1 MYTLN
6 HYNWINTLIS
16 SIGYVV
22 CIILQTLI
30 GRGQI
35 PDMFGES
42 FSINGV
48 LGVIAFSF
56 IIFIIIGSKG
66 KHLKVAVIIQILNIV
81 FLSISVIFRK
91 LYEPLPSII
100 LNCVSIIV
108 CYILSK
114 YLKKLSENASTID
127 SLIYIDS
134 LTGLLNKR
142 GFMKE
147 LYVKSNQGKEF
158 YLAIIDLNDFR
169 RISDITN
176 HSEGDRILRTL
187 AQSWLKIPMDFTVS
201 YFGGGTFAIMSECK
215 KYYMDNIISEIFS
228 SIKFIDSE
236 YNDLITLAV
245 GVSHYIQDTNN
256 IDQLVTYADTAMI
269 KSKEA
274 GKNKVT
280 YFDYDSYNLIKSR
293 YIIERN
299 IRNAL
304 VKDSFE
310 ILYQPQFSLREHTI
324 VGFESLLRLRDSN
337 GNLINTQDFIN
348 IAENSGIIYEI
359 DLWVIKNVLMQTSEY
374 VKERPGIDISINV
387 SGKHITIPGFTDY
400 IVRCL
405 EFANFN
411 PNNLKIEITESS
423 YIKDFEDA
431 IKVIDKLKNI
441 GVKIALDDFGTGYSS
456 LSYLTRL
463 PSDLLKIDKS
473 FIDGIEL
480 DQSKCNFVDI
490 IIKLGHIMNNKVIAE
505 GVENPE
511 QLTIL
516 SFLGCDYIQG
526 YVWGKPMS
534 FEEIRYIKEGH

>member
-6 HYNWINTLIS
+6 RYNWINTLIS

-30 GRGQI
+30 GLGQI
-35 PDMFGES
+35 PDIFGES

-48 LGVIAFSF
+48 LGVISFSF

-66 KHLKVAVIIQILNIV
+66 KHLKVAVIIQILNIL

-100 LNCVSIIV
+100 LSCVSIIV

-127 SLIYIDS
+127 NLIYLDS

-176 HSEGDRILRTL
+176 HSEGDRILRNL

-215 KYYMDNIISEIFS
+215 KYYMDNLISEIFS

-236 YNDLITLAV
+236 YNALITLAV
-245 GVSHYIQDTNN
+245 GISHYTQDTNN

-293 YIIERN
+293 YSIERN

-310 ILYQPQFSLREHTI
+310 ILYQPQFSLREHSI

-348 IAENSGIIYEI
+348 IAENSGLIYEI

-374 VKERPGIDISINV
+374 VKERPGIDISINI

-405 EFANFN
+405 GFANFN

-423 YIKDFEDA
+423 YIKDFEAA

>member
-1 MYTLN
+1 M
-6 HYNWINTLIS
+6 
-16 SIGYVV
+16 
-22 CIILQTLI
+22 
-30 GRGQI
+30 
-35 PDMFGES
+35 PDVFGDS
-42 FSINGV
+42 FSINGILDIV
-48 LGVIAFSF
+48 AFSF
-56 IIFIIIGSKG
+56 VISIIIGSKG
-66 KHLKVAVIIQILNIV
+66 KHLKVAVIIQIINIL
-81 FLSISVIFRK
+81 FLSLSVIFRK
-91 LYEPLPSII
+91 LYTPLPSLI
-100 LNCVSIIV
+100 LSCVSIIV
-108 CYILSK
+108 CCTLSK
-114 YLKKLSENASTID
+114 YLKQLSENASTID
-127 SLIYIDS
+127 NLIYLDS

-158 YLAIIDLNDFR
+158 YLAMIDLNDFR

-176 HSEGDRILRTL
+176 HSEGDRILKNI

-201 YFGGGTFAIMSECK
+201 YFGEGTFALVSECK
-215 KYYMDNIISEIFS
+215 KYYIDNIISEMFN

-236 YNDLITLAV
+236 YNVLITLAV
-245 GVSHYIQDTNN
+245 GISHYTQDTSN
-256 IDQLVTYADTAMI
+256 IDQLITYADTAMI

-280 YFDYDSYNLIKSR
+280 YFDYDSYNLIKNR
-293 YIIERN
+293 YNIERN
-299 IRNAL
+299 VRDAL
-304 VKDSFE
+304 VKNKFE
-310 ILYQPQFSLREHTI
+310 ILYQPQFSLLEHTV

-337 GNLINTQDFIN
+337 GNFINTQDFIN
-348 IAENSGIIYEI
+348 IAENSGLIYEI

-374 VKERPGIDISINV
+374 VKERPEVDISVNV
-387 SGKHITIPGFTDY
+387 SGKHITTPGFIDY

-405 EFANFN
+405 ELANFN
-411 PNNLKIEITESS
+411 PKNLKIEITESS

-431 IKVIDKLKNI
+431 IKAIDKLKNI

-505 GVENPE
+505 GVENTE

-516 SFLGCDYIQG
+516 SVLGCDYIQG

-534 FEEIRYIKEGH
+534 FEEVKYIKEGQ

>member
-1 MYTLN
+1 MYALN
-6 HYNWINTLIS
+6 RYNWINTLIS
-16 SIGYVV
+16 SIGYMV

-30 GRGQI
+30 GLGQML
-35 PDMFGES
+35 DVFGDS
-42 FSINGV
+42 FSINGI
-48 LGVIAFSF
+48 LGIVAFSF
-56 IIFIIIGSKG
+56 VISIIIGSKG
-66 KHLKVAVIIQILNIV
+66 KHLKVAVIIQIINIL
-81 FLSISVIFRK
+81 FLSLSVIFRK
-91 LYEPLPSII
+91 LYTPLPSLI
-100 LNCVSIIV
+100 LSCVSIIV
-108 CYILSK
+108 CCTLSK
-114 YLKKLSENASTID
+114 YLKQLSENASTID
-127 SLIYIDS
+127 NLIYLDS

-158 YLAIIDLNDFR
+158 YLAMIDLNDFR

-176 HSEGDRILRTL
+176 HSEGDRILKNI

-201 YFGGGTFAIMSECK
+201 YFGGGTFALVSECK
-215 KYYMDNIISEIFS
+215 KYYIDNIISEMFN

-236 YNDLITLAV
+236 YNVLITLAV
-245 GVSHYIQDTNN
+245 GISHYTQDTNN
-256 IDQLVTYADTAMI
+256 IDQLVTYAGTAMI

-280 YFDYDSYNLIKSR
+280 YFDYDSYNLIKNR
-293 YIIERN
+293 YNIERN
-299 IRNAL
+299 VRNAL
-304 VKDSFE
+304 VKNKFE
-310 ILYQPQFSLREHTI
+310 ILYQPQFSLLEHTV

-337 GNLINTQDFIN
+337 GNFINTQDFIN
-348 IAENSGIIYEI
+348 IAENSGLIYEI

-374 VKERPGIDISINV
+374 VKERPEVDISVNV
-387 SGKHITIPGFTDY
+387 SGKHITTPGFIDY

-405 EFANFN
+405 ELANFN

-431 IKVIDKLKNI
+431 IKAIDKLKNI

-456 LSYLTRL
+456 LSCLTRL

-505 GVENPE
+505 GVENTE

-516 SFLGCDYIQG
+516 SVLGCDYIQG

-534 FEEIRYIKEGH
+534 FEEVKYIKEGQ

>member
-1 MYTLN
+1 MYALN
-6 HYNWINTLIS
+6 RYNWINTLIS
-16 SIGYVV
+16 SIGYMV

-30 GRGQI
+30 GLGQM
-35 PDMFGES
+35 PDVFGDS
-42 FSINGV
+42 FSINGI
-48 LGVIAFSF
+48 LGIVAFSF
-56 IIFIIIGSKG
+56 VISIIIGSKG
-66 KHLKVAVIIQILNIV
+66 KHLKVAVIIQIINIL
-81 FLSISVIFRK
+81 FLSLSVIFRK
-91 LYEPLPSII
+91 LYTPLPSLI
-100 LNCVSIIV
+100 LSCVSIIV
-108 CYILSK
+108 CCTLSK
-114 YLKKLSENASTID
+114 YLKQLSENASTID
-127 SLIYIDS
+127 NLIYLDS

-158 YLAIIDLNDFR
+158 YLAMIDLNDFR

-176 HSEGDRILRTL
+176 HSEGDRILKNI

-201 YFGGGTFAIMSECK
+201 YFGGGTFALVSECK
-215 KYYMDNIISEIFS
+215 KYYIDNIISEMFN

-236 YNDLITLAV
+236 YNVLITLAV
-245 GVSHYIQDTNN
+245 GISHYTQDTSD

-280 YFDYDSYNLIKSR
+280 YFDYDSYNLIKNR
-293 YIIERN
+293 YNIERN
-299 IRNAL
+299 VRDAL
-304 VKDSFE
+304 VKNKFE
-310 ILYQPQFSLREHTI
+310 ILYQPQFSLLEHTV

-337 GNLINTQDFIN
+337 GNFINTQDFIN
-348 IAENSGIIYEI
+348 IAENSGLIYEI

-374 VKERPGIDISINV
+374 VKERPEVDISVNV
-387 SGKHITIPGFTDY
+387 SGKHITTPGFIDY

-405 EFANFN
+405 ELANFN

-431 IKVIDKLKNI
+431 IKAIDKLKNI

-505 GVENPE
+505 GVENTE

-516 SFLGCDYIQG
+516 SVLGCDYIQG

-534 FEEIRYIKEGH
+534 FEEVKYIKEGQ

>member
-1 MYTLN
+1 MYAIN
-6 HYNWINTLIS
+6 RYNWINTLIS
-16 SIGYVV
+16 SIGYIV

-30 GRGQI
+30 GLGQI
-35 PDMFGES
+35 PNVFGDS
-42 FSINGV
+42 LSINGI
-48 LGVIAFSF
+48 LGIVDFSF
-56 IIFIIIGSKG
+56 VISIIIGSKG
-66 KHLKVAVIIQILNIV
+66 KHLKVAVIIQIINIL
-81 FLSISVIFRK
+81 FLSLSVIFRK
-91 LYEPLPSII
+91 LYTPLPSLI
-100 LNCVSIIV
+100 LSCVSIIL
-108 CYILSK
+108 CCILSK
-114 YLKKLSENASTID
+114 YLKQLSENASTID
-127 SLIYIDS
+127 SLIHLDS

-158 YLAIIDLNDFR
+158 YLAMIDLNDFR

-176 HSEGDRILRTL
+176 PSECDRILKNI

-201 YFGGGTFAIMSECK
+201 YFGGDTFALVSECK
-215 KYYMDNIISEIFS
+215 KYYMDNIISEMFN
-228 SIKFIDSE
+228 SINLIDSE
-236 YNDLITLAV
+236 YNVLITLAV
-245 GVSHYIQDTNN
+245 GVSHYTQDTNN

-280 YFDYDSYNLIKSR
+280 YFDYDSYNLIKNR
-293 YIIERN
+293 YNIERDV
-299 IRNAL
+299 RNAL
-304 VKDSFE
+304 VKNKFE
-310 ILYQPQFSLREHTI
+310 ILYQPQFSLLEHTV

-337 GNLINTQDFIN
+337 GNFINTQDFIN
-348 IAENSGIIYEI
+348 IAEKSGLIYEI
-359 DLWVIKNVLMQTSEY
+359 DLWVIKNVLIQTSEY
-374 VKERPGIDISINV
+374 VKERPEVDISVNI
-387 SGKHITIPGFTDY
+387 SGKHITTPGFIDY
-400 IVRCL
+400 IVGCL
-405 EFANFN
+405 ELANFN

-431 IKVIDKLKNI
+431 IKAIDKLKNI

-505 GVENPE
+505 GVENTE

-516 SFLGCDYIQG
+516 SVLGCDYIQG

-534 FEEIRYIKEGH
+534 FEDVKYIEEG

>member
-1 MYTLN
+1 MYALN
-6 HYNWINTLIS
+6 RYNWINTIIS
-16 SIGYVV
+16 SIGYLV
-22 CIILQTLI
+22 CIILQSLI
-30 GRGQI
+30 GLGQI
-35 PDMFGES
+35 PDVFGDS
-42 FSINGV
+42 FSINGI
-48 LGVIAFSF
+48 LGIVAFSF
-56 IIFIIIGSKG
+56 VISIIIGSKG
-66 KHLKVAVIIQILNIV
+66 KHLKVAVIIQIINIL
-81 FLSISVIFRK
+81 FLSLSVIFRK
-91 LYEPLPSII
+91 LYTPLPSLI
-100 LNCVSIIV
+100 LSCVSIIV
-108 CYILSK
+108 CCTLSK
-114 YLKKLSENASTID
+114 YLKQLSENASTID
-127 SLIYIDS
+127 NLIYLDS

-158 YLAIIDLNDFR
+158 YLVMIDLNDFR

-176 HSEGDRILRTL
+176 HSEGDRILKNI

-201 YFGGGTFAIMSECK
+201 YFGGGTFALVSECK
-215 KYYMDNIISEIFS
+215 KYYIDNIISEMFN

-236 YNDLITLAV
+236 YNVLITLAV
-245 GVSHYIQDTNN
+245 GISHYTQDTNN
-256 IDQLVTYADTAMI
+256 IDQLLTYADTAMI

-280 YFDYDSYNLIKSR
+280 YFDYDSYNLIKNR
-293 YIIERN
+293 YNIERN
-299 IRNAL
+299 VRNAL
-304 VKDSFE
+304 VKNKFE
-310 ILYQPQFSLREHTI
+310 VLYQPQFSLLEHTV

-337 GNLINTQDFIN
+337 GNFINTQDFIN
-348 IAENSGIIYEI
+348 IAENSGLIYEI

-374 VKERPGIDISINV
+374 VKERPEVDISVNV
-387 SGKHITIPGFTDY
+387 SGKHITTPGFIDY

-405 EFANFN
+405 ELANFN

-431 IKVIDKLKNI
+431 IKAIDKLKNI

-505 GVENPE
+505 GVENTE

-516 SFLGCDYIQG
+516 SVLGCDYIQG

-534 FEEIRYIKEGH
+534 FEDVKYIEEG

>member
-1 MYTLN
+1 MYALN
-6 HYNWINTLIS
+6 RYNWINTLIS
-16 SIGYVV
+16 SIGYMV
-22 CIILQTLI
+22 CITLQTLI
-30 GRGQI
+30 GLGQM
-35 PDMFGES
+35 PDVFGDS
-42 FSINGV
+42 FSINGI
-48 LGVIAFSF
+48 LGIVAFSF
-56 IIFIIIGSKG
+56 VISIIIGSKG
-66 KHLKVAVIIQILNIV
+66 KHLKVAVIIQIINIL
-81 FLSISVIFRK
+81 FLSLSVIFRK
-91 LYEPLPSII
+91 LYTPLPSLI
-100 LNCVSIIV
+100 LSCVSIIV
-108 CYILSK
+108 CCTLSK
-114 YLKKLSENASTID
+114 YLKQLSENASTID
-127 SLIYIDS
+127 NLIYLDS

-158 YLAIIDLNDFR
+158 YLAMIDLNDFR

-176 HSEGDRILRTL
+176 HSEGDRILKNI

-201 YFGGGTFAIMSECK
+201 YFGGGTFALVSECK
-215 KYYMDNIISEIFS
+215 KYYIDNIISEMFN

-236 YNDLITLAV
+236 YNVLITLAV
-245 GVSHYIQDTNN
+245 GISHYTQDTSN

-280 YFDYDSYNLIKSR
+280 YFDYDSYNLIKNR
-293 YIIERN
+293 YNIERN
-299 IRNAL
+299 VRDAL
-304 VKDSFE
+304 VKNKFE
-310 ILYQPQFSLREHTI
+310 ILYQPQFSLLEHTV

-337 GNLINTQDFIN
+337 GNFINTQDFIN
-348 IAENSGIIYEI
+348 IAENSGLIYEI

-374 VKERPGIDISINV
+374 VKERPEVDISVNV
-387 SGKHITIPGFTDY
+387 SGKHITTPGFIDY

-405 EFANFN
+405 ELANFN

-431 IKVIDKLKNI
+431 IKAIDKLKNI

-505 GVENPE
+505 GVENTE

-516 SFLGCDYIQG
+516 SVLGCDYIQG

-534 FEEIRYIKEGH
+534 FEEVKYIKEGQ

>member
-127 SLIYIDS
+127 SLIYLDS

-236 YNDLITLAV
+236 YNYLITLAV